1 MNRELSPLH
10 GVLLEITLTVFLKN
24 SKICI
29 CSRVSKLNVKF
40 CISGYRAPPDSP
52 GKNAE
57 FNIKIYFPEYN
68 PGTKLSYFESAH
80 LFYRRPLLYFKSGVS
95 NEKRENAK
103 YKRRAFVK
111 KRGVSNSSLLLIL
124 IPASI
129 KYSN

>member
-10 GVLLEITLTVFLKN
+10 GGLLEITLTVFLKN

-29 CSRVSKLNVKF
+29 CSRVSKLNVEF

-68 PGTKLSYFESAH
+68 PGTKLSYFESAQ
-80 LFYRRPLLYFKSGVS
+80 LFIGDHCYISNQVPPMKNGRMRNIKGGLL
-95 NEKRENAK
+95 
-103 YKRRAFVK
+103 
-111 KRGVSNSSLLLIL
+111 
-124 IPASI
+124 
-129 KYSN
+129 

>member
-10 GVLLEITLTVFLKN
+10 GGLLEITLTVFLKN

-29 CSRVSKLNVKF
+29 CSRVSKLNVEF

-68 PGTKLSYFESAH
+68 PGTKLSYFESAQ
-80 LFYRRPLLYFKSGVS
+80 LFYRRPLLYFKSGAS

-103 YKRRAFVK
+103 YKRRSFVK
-111 KRGVSNSSLLLIL
+111 KGLQ
-124 IPASI
+124 
-129 KYSN
+129 